1 MKKKR
6 LLLTGLCVALSAAG
20 CSSPTAETAAPETT
34 AQETTVQETAT
45 EGASGGMKAGTYTA
59 STQGMNDKVEVS
71 VEVSEDAIISVDVT
85 KESETPGIGGPL
97 KNAAGEELYEGG
109 KTPVTLIPEQIVEY
123 QTLNV
128 DAVTGATITSA
139 AVKKAVEDCLTQAG
153 ANLDDW
159 QAEVPA
165 EAQADQSADVVVV
178 GGGGAGLAA
187 AISAAEGGASVVV
200 VEKNGSVGGD
210 TLVCG
215 AIYNT
220 PNEALQS
227 QVTMTDAVKATIE
240 SALAEEPVD
249 EAHAA
254 LQKEVQA
261 QWDEYKASG
270 RTDLF
275 DTKEWYALQT
285 WINGDKVAD
294 LDLVKTLC
302 YDSYD
307 GLEWIESLGME
318 FSDVIGQGAGALWQR
333 THTSTMQMGTGFMS
347 TYVEQIAE
355 NDKITILTSS
365 TAEKLVQDADGR
377 VVGVVCKDKAGN
389 EFTVDAGMGVVLATG
404 GFAANSKMVQEYNTS
419 GKWNDLSKV
428 MTTNRFSSSQ
438 GDGITMALEAGAGLT
453 DMEQI
458 QLLYLGNVKDGQ
470 LTKYP
475 PRDVNGTDQIIFINK
490 EGERFVREDGRR
502 DEICLAVMGQTDSM
516 FYMLES
522 ADGPGYVDIADPEWR
537 SADGFT
543 FDYLEENGYILV
555 ADTLDE
561 MAEKLGCD
569 ADTLKATVDN
579 FNASVDGAADE
590 FGRTLYTTKL
600 ENGPWVA
607 TARQACIH
615 HTMGGVSIDTEA
627 RVLDE
632 SGAPIAGLYA
642 AGEVT
647 GGIHGANRLGGNAV
661 VDTVVFGKLAGE
673 TVIADA
679 K

>member
-347 TYVEQIAE
+347 TYVEQIAK

-438 GDGITMALEAGAGLT
+438 GDGITMALEAGADLT

-522 ADGPGYVDIADPEWR
+522 ADGPGYVDITDPEWR

-632 SGAPIAGLYA
+632 SGAPIDGLYA

>member
-34 AQETTVQETAT
+34 AQETTVQETAA
-45 EGASGGMKAGTYTA
+45 EGAGGGMKAGTYTA

-307 GLEWIESLGME
+307 GLEWIESP
-318 FSDVIGQGAGALWQR
+318 
-333 THTSTMQMGTGFMS
+333 
-347 TYVEQIAE
+347 
-355 NDKITILTSS
+355 
-365 TAEKLVQDADGR
+365 
-377 VVGVVCKDKAGN
+377 
-389 EFTVDAGMGVVLATG
+389 
-404 GFAANSKMVQEYNTS
+404 
-419 GKWNDLSKV
+419 
-428 MTTNRFSSSQ
+428 
-438 GDGITMALEAGAGLT
+438 GDGI
-453 DMEQI
+453 QRCHR
-458 QLLYLGNVKDGQ
+458 
-470 LTKYP
+470 P
-475 PRDVNGTDQIIFINK
+475 
-490 EGERFVREDGRR
+490 GRR
-502 DEICLAVMGQTDSM
+502 RPVAADP
-516 FYMLES
+516 YKYH
-522 ADGPGYVDIADPEWR
+522 ADGHRIYVYLRRADR
-537 SADGFT
+537 
-543 FDYLEENGYILV
+543 
-555 ADTLDE
+555 
-561 MAEKLGCD
+561 
-569 ADTLKATVDN
+569 
-579 FNASVDGAADE
+579 
-590 FGRTLYTTKL
+590 
-600 ENGPWVA
+600 
-607 TARQACIH
+607 
-615 HTMGGVSIDTEA
+615 
-627 RVLDE
+627 
-632 SGAPIAGLYA
+632 
-642 AGEVT
+642 GE
-647 GGIHGANRLGGNAV
+647 
-661 VDTVVFGKLAGE
+661 
-673 TVIADA
+673 
-679 K
+679 